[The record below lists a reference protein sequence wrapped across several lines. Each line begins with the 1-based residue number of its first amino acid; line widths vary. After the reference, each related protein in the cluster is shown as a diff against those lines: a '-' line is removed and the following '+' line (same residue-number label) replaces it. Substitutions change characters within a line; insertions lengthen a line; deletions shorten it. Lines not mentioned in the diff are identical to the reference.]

1 MLFSCDTND
10 QIYGEC
16 QKSDEYSILYQG
28 IVEMKG
34 KDSYMRKAGIGK
46 QWHLFTVWSLKSS

>member
-16 QKSDEYSILYQG
+16 QKSDEYSILHQG

-46 QWHLFTVWSLKSS
+46 Q

>member
-16 QKSDEYSILYQG
+16 QKSDEYSILHQG
-28 IVEMKG
+28 IVEWKE
-34 KDSYMRKAGIGK
+34 K
-46 QWHLFTVWSLKSS
+46 TVTWERQVWGNSDICLQSEA